1 MPSPHAFANPCQAC
15 GACCATFRVSFYWAD
30 ADARGLPAELTE
42 QINPWFGCMAGTNHR
57 TPRCA
62 ALGGTIGSEVSCRVY
77 EQRPEP
83 CREVQ
88 AGDGQCL
95 KARARHGLPAHPAFP

>member
-1 MPSPHAFANPCQAC
+1 MPSSHASANPCQAC

-42 QINPWFGCMAGTNHR
+42 QINPRFGCMAGTNHR
-57 TPRCA
+57 TPRCT
-62 ALGGTIGSEVSCRVY
+62 ALGGTIESEVSCRVY

>member
-1 MPSPHAFANPCQAC
+1 MPSTHASANPCQTC

-42 QINPWFGCMAGTNHR
+42 QINPWFGCMAGTNR
-57 TPRCA
+57 A
-62 ALGGTIGSEVSCRVY
+62 APHCVALAGTVGTEVGCRVY

-88 AGDGQCL
+88 AGDSQCL
-95 KARARHGLPAHPAFP
+95 KARSHHGLAALPAAG

>member
-1 MPSPHAFANPCQAC
+1 MPSSHASASPCQAC

-42 QINPWFGCMAGTNHR
+42 QINPRFGCMAGTNHR

-62 ALGGTIGSEVSCRVY
+62 ALGGTIESEVSCRVY